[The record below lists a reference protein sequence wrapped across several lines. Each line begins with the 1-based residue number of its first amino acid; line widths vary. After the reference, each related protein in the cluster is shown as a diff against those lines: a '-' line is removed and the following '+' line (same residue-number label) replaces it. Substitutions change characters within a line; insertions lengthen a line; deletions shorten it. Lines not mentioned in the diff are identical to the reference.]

1 MGKLKLYSFNHL
13 DSQKPMKLLERTEA
27 NGEPMATLSIWL
39 YNLSLERKWVC
50 DLDYNL
56 KWESKHH

>member
-1 MGKLKLYSFNHL
+1 
-13 DSQKPMKLLERTEA
+13 MKLLERTEA

-39 YNLSLERKWVC
+39 YNLSLKRKWVG